1 MKKFTLFLS
10 ALFISMMSFATT
22 VTFDWSSITVTQ
34 TPTGPN
40 VYTQGDI
47 TLTFEKNE
55 GSNIPAENKEGAIR
69 MYKGTTLKIA
79 AGGQNNLITKVVFT
93 QTTSSYSATNLT
105 YNNVALPGNEWSLS
119 NPTSEVLL
127 YAIANARF
135 KKIEVTYG
143 EVADNFVAAPAISG
157 DVNFI
162 ASTNVS
168 ITAAEGV
175 KIYYTLDGT
184 EPTATST
191 EYTAP
196 FEVANT
202 TTVKAIAYK
211 GENASEVTSQTFTK
225 ATAVTCAE
233 AASLATQVSGNN
245 VMTTIYYVLT
255 GYVTNVIDTELSSGQ
270 QRFWVAD
277 TKDGGQVLQSYY
289 CNVPQVLKV
298 GDKVQMF
305 GQLTK
310 YNSTPQMKNGQVTL
324 LPADPELKITS
335 ELKEGTDDFGSYPYV
350 DFGTVEYGQT
360 ASVTVSFEGKNLPTK
375 YTYWDYDTDPD
386 GVVVEKDNYVIVD
399 LLTRPFFDVELSEG
413 GKAETMIDP
422 MFGNEMTFY
431 TFPIA
436 ADGSVKG
443 SVTLKV
449 KKEFDSDP
457 FDQSGIPEGEAGLF
471 GSIAFGDKVG
481 NSTEYVSLM
490 LTLTKPNQ
498 GGGDTA
504 LENATIEAKAVK
516 VIENGV
522 VYIIKNGVKYTV
534 TGVAVK

>member
-1 MKKFTLFLS
+1 MKKFTLFLA

-119 NPTSEVLL
+119 NPKSEVLL

-196 FEVANT
+196 FEVNNT

-324 LPADPELKITS
+324 LPADPELKVIGGQT
-335 ELKEGTDDFGSYPYV
+335 GSYEDGWKYTYF
-350 DFGTVEYGQT
+350 DLGTIEEGQT
-360 ASVTVSFEGKNLPTK
+360 ASKTIEFEATNIPAK
-375 YTYWDYDTDPD
+375 YTYYNEENEMVEADNFIAFAPSFDAYYLFDITVSENASVTEDY
-386 GVVVEKDNYVIVD
+386 
-399 LLTRPFFDVELSEG
+399 LG
-413 GKAETMIDP
+413 GKQYRFPLDAN
-422 MFGNEMTFY
+422 GN
-431 TFPIA
+431 
-436 ADGSVKG
+436 VKG
-443 SVTLKV
+443 SITVSLKKDLGGLTIEDLGV
-449 KKEFDSDP
+449 EY
-457 FDQSGIPEGEAGLF
+457 GEAYASAGWGLVD
-471 GSIAFGDKVG
+471 GSSQISAMFNV
-481 NSTEYVSLM
+481 NF
-490 LTLTKPNQ
+490 TLTEPNQ
-498 GGGDTA
+498 GGDGTA
-504 LENATIEAKAVK
+504 LEDATVEAIKAVK